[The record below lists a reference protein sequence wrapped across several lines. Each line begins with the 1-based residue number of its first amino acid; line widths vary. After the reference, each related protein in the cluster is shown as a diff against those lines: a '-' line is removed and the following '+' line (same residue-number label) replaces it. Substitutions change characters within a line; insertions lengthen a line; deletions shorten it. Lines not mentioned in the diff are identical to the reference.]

1 MLKLLSAT
9 PSPYARKVRIALAE
23 KGIPFEL
30 VTENPWNADASTP
43 SLNPLGKLPVL
54 ILESGATV
62 YESSYILEWLEVY
75 YPEPPLYPAGP
86 EARLAARKIEV
97 LADGVCDAIV
107 LSLVEGLRA
116 EAQRSQPWRD
126 RQARK
131 IEGGLAEVARLV
143 PESGYCV
150 GDRFGLA
157 DLSAGTMLGYLSGRY
172 ASLDWRGQ
180 YPHLAA
186 FHDALLERPSFRD
199 TQPVPQTMEAGVV

>member
-23 KGIPFEL
+23 KSLAFEL
-30 VTENPWNADASTP
+30 VTENPWNTGAATP
-43 SLNPLGKLPVL
+43 SYNPLGKLPVL
-54 ILESGATV
+54 ILEDGSTV
-62 YESSYILEWLEVY
+62 YESSYILEWLEVHCPY
-75 YPEPPLYPAGP
+75 PPLFPADP
-86 EARLAARKIEV
+86 HARLAARRIEV

-107 LSLVEGLRA
+107 LSLMEGLRPM
-116 EAQRSQPWRD
+116 EYRSQPWRD

-143 PESGYCV
+143 PECGYCI
-150 GDRFGLA
+150 GDTFGLA

-199 TQPVPQTMEAGVV
+199 TQPVAQVMEAGVI

>member
-30 VTENPWNADASTP
+30 VTENPWNRGASTP
-43 SLNPLGKLPVL
+43 GLNPLGKVPVL
-54 ILESGATV
+54 ILEDGSTV
-62 YESSYILEWLEVY
+62 YESSYVLEWLEVH
-75 YPEPPLYPAGP
+75 YPTPALFSADP
-86 EARLAARKIEV
+86 VERLAARRFEV

-107 LSLVEGLRA
+107 LCLLESLRTKQ
-116 EAQRSQPWRD
+116 QRSQPWID
-126 RQARK
+126 RQALK

-143 PESGYCV
+143 PEQGYCI
-150 GDRFGLA
+150 GDTFGLA

-172 ASLDWRGQ
+172 GHLDWRGM

-186 FHDALLERPSFRD
+186 FHDRLLERPSFRD
-199 TQPVPQTMEAGVV
+199 TVPVPQAMEAGVV

>member
-23 KGIPFEL
+23 KAIPFEL

-43 SLNPLGKLPVL
+43 TLNPLGKLPVL
-54 ILESGATV
+54 LLDDGSTV
-62 YESSYILEWLEVY
+62 YESAYILEWLEVH
-75 YPEPPLYPAGP
+75 YPDPPLFPADP
-86 EARLAARKIEV
+86 HQRLAARRIEV
-97 LADGVCDAIV
+97 LADGVCDAVV
-107 LSLVEGLRA
+107 LSVLEGLRTP
-116 EAQRSQPWRD
+116 AQRSEPWLA

-143 PESGYCV
+143 PDSGYCV
-150 GDRFGLA
+150 GGVFGLA

-172 ASLDWRGQ
+172 GHLDWRGR

-186 FHDALLERPSFRD
+186 FHDRLLARPSFRD
-199 TQPVPQTMEAGVV
+199 TQPVPQHMEPGVV